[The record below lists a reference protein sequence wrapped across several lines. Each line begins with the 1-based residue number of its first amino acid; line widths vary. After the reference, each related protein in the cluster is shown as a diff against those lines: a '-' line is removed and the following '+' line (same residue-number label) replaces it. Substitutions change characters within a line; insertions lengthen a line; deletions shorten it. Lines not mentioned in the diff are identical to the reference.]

1 MQSFHRMSARII
13 QGNRVEPTSLPLV
26 IRLDARLPRRYQ
38 LRRMPDVGYIPTL
51 RPMDSPHFANSGPAD
66 SVRDPPTRMV
76 ADPAFGERANRS
88 RIRNLALCSCD
99 FEVPAQQPSIS
110 A

>member
-1 MQSFHRMSARII
+1 MSARII

-26 IRLDARLPRRYQ
+26 IRHDARLPSRRYQ

-51 RPMDSPHFANSGPAD
+51 RPMDSPHFANSGAAG

-99 FEVPAQQPSIS
+99 FEFPAQQPSIS
-110 A
+110 AIS